1 MDRVVEPANTPAKAA
16 HTATAALS
24 MAGAGRA
31 MLTARRAATAP
42 SGHALVAHLQQ
53 SSHPQNRRQLQHVRL
68 QLHPQHPPTKCR
80 PMPPADPT
88 TAGPRASVA
97 LLATAAVVP
106 GGVVQPQIT
115 ADRHASLVSET
126 VVVTT
131 QQAQARQSQQLL
143 RLLVVFS
150 NV

>member
-16 HTATAALS
+16 HTAIAALS

-31 MLTARRAATAP
+31 MLTVRRAATAP
-42 SGHALVAHLQQ
+42 SGPALVAHLQ
-53 SSHPQNRRQLQHVRL
+53 HPQNRRRLQHVRL
-68 QLHPQHPPTKCR
+68 QLHPQHLPTKCR

-88 TAGPRASVA
+88 TAGPRAWAA

-115 ADRHASLVSET
+115 ADQHASLVSET

-131 QQAQARQSQQLL
+131 QQAQARRSQQLL
-143 RLLVVFS
+143 QLLAVFS
-150 NV
+150 NA